1 MNTLPADTLP
11 RLLDHRARTH
21 AGAPAVLRPDTPA
34 LDFADLAA
42 RVADRARALHADGV
56 APGDWVALRTQG
68 DLQGLVDLL
77 AVPAVGAILLP
88 VHPRMPAT
96 PLDTLLREQVI
107 PWILTE
113 PGATVT
119 ATGYDGGDRTPRAE
133 GLHAP
138 CTGVLTS
145 GSTGRPKVAVHSHG
159 NHLYSALGANA
170 VNPLGP
176 GDRYLLSLPTFHVG
190 GLTLLVRCLLGGA
203 ALVLGGRAEDAA
215 FLEHMGVTHVSMV
228 ETQLQ
233 RLLARPERPTGLRT
247 VLLGGGPVRPGLLEG
262 ARARGLSCWMSYGL
276 TEMTAQVMT
285 HDPQGRGRVLP
296 HRECQVD
303 ANGEILVRGD
313 TLFLGY
319 LDAGVI
325 RPATDAQGW
334 FHTRDLG
341 RWEDG
346 QLHITG
352 RADNQFISGGE
363 NIQPEAVEAVLHQH
377 PDIQQ
382 AVVVPRP
389 DPEFG
394 QRPVAFLKTGEAV
407 EEQALKAWLRERL
420 PPYMIPVAF
429 LKLEPTPDLKIRRRD
444 LIRRAGAT
452 IAEDT

>member
-11 RLLDHRARTH
+11 RLLHHRARTH
-21 AGAPAVLRPDTPA
+21 ADAPAVVHADAPA
-34 LDFADLAA
+34 LDFAGLAA
-42 RVADRARALHADGV
+42 RVTDRARTLQADGI
-56 APGDWVALRTQG
+56 APGDWVALRTRT

-77 AVPAVGAILLP
+77 AVPAAGACLLP
-88 VHPRMPAT
+88 IHPRMPAT
-96 PLDTLLREQVI
+96 PLDTLLRAQAI
-107 PWILTE
+107 PWILAE

-119 ATGYDGGDRTPRAE
+119 ATGYGSGGRPPRAE

-145 GSTGRPKVAVHSHG
+145 GSTGHPKVAVHSHG

-190 GLTLLVRCLLGGA
+190 GLTILVRCLLGGA

-215 FLEHMGVTHVSMV
+215 FLERMGVTHVSMV

-233 RLLARPERPTGLRT
+233 RLLAGETLPSGLRT
-247 VLLGGGPVRPGLLEG
+247 VLLGGGPVRPHLLEE
-262 ARARGLSCWMSYGL
+262 ARHRGLSCWMSYGL
-276 TEMTAQVMT
+276 TEMTAQVVT
-285 HDPQGRGRVLP
+285 HDPHGRGRILP
-296 HRECQVD
+296 HRECRVD

-319 LDAGVI
+319 LEDGAI
-325 RPATDAQGW
+325 RPATDTQGW

-341 RWEDG
+341 HWEDG
-346 QLHITG
+346 RLHITG

-363 NIQPEAVEAVLHQH
+363 NIQPEAVEAVLHRH
-377 PDIQQ
+377 PRILR

-389 DPEFG
+389 DAEFG
-394 QRPVAFLKTGEAV
+394 QRPVAFLETDGRVDEPS
-407 EEQALKAWLRERL
+407 LRDWLREHL
-420 PPYMIPVAF
+420 PPYMVPVAF
-429 LKLEPTPDLKIRRRD
+429 LELEPTPDLKVRRGE
-444 LIRRAGAT
+444 LARRAAAGHREAP
-452 IAEDT
+452 

>member
-1 MNTLPADTLP
+1 MSTLPTDTLP
-11 RLLDHRARTH
+11 RLLEVRARTH
-21 AGAPAVLRPDTPA
+21 AAAPAVLRPDAPA
-34 LDFADLAA
+34 LDFAALAS
-42 RVADRARALHADGV
+42 RVADRARILKADGI
-56 APGDWVALRTQG
+56 APGDWVALRTRA
-68 DLQGLVDLL
+68 DLLGLVDLL
-77 AVPAVGAILLP
+77 AIPAAGAYLLP
-88 VHPRMPAT
+88 IHPKMPAT
-96 PLDTLLREQVI
+96 PLDTLLREQAI
-107 PWILTE
+107 PWILSE
-113 PGATVT
+113 PGTTVT
-119 ATGYDGGDRTPRAE
+119 ATGYGGGEPPSRAE

-233 RLLARPERPTGLRT
+233 RLLSGEALPSGLRT
-247 VLLGGGPVRPGLLEG
+247 VLLGGGPVRPHLLEE
-262 ARARGLSCWMSYGL
+262 ARGRGLSCWMSYGL
-276 TEMTAQVMT
+276 TEMTAQVVT
-285 HDPQGRGRVLP
+285 HDPQGRAHILP
-296 HRECQVD
+296 HRECRVD

-319 LDAGVI
+319 LEGGMI
-325 RPATDAQGW
+325 RSATDAEGW

-341 RWEDG
+341 HWENG
-346 QLHITG
+346 GLHITG

-363 NIQPEAVEAVLHQH
+363 NIQPEAVEAVLHRH
-377 PDIQQ
+377 PRILR

-389 DPEFG
+389 DAEFG
-394 QRPVAFLKTGEAV
+394 QRPVAFLETDGG
-407 EEQALKAWLRERL
+407 LDDSSLRDWLRQHL
-420 PPYMIPVAF
+420 PPHMLPVAF
-429 LKLEPTPDLKIRRRD
+429 LELEPTPDLKVRRGE
-444 LIRRAGAT
+444 LARRAAAGGAE
-452 IAEDT
+452 AP